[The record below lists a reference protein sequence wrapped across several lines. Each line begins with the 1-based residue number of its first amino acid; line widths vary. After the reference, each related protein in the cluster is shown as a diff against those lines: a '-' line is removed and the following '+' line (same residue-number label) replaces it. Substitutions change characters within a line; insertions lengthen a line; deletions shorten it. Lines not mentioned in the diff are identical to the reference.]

1 MVQLAVQPA
10 ENRTDTRN
18 CGTEPYQEA
27 IVLTKMTIKTK
38 TFVKNH
44 KGLDLDSHQ
53 FDHSRLFH
61 PANATDAEPPGQTP
75 PIISPRKKYTWG
87 FLPSE
92 DPLSPPNDL
101 EQNRFFTSGSKIFQ
115 LLQPP
120 VKDWPDTR
128 LIQFKK
134 QTTFTIDP
142 SRHSLFWWV
151 SCGKWTFIINGSI
164 VTVWLIC

>member
-1 MVQLAVQPA
+1 MVQLAVRPA
-10 ENRTDTRN
+10 ENRTETRN

-61 PANATDAEPPGQTP
+61 PADATDAEPPGQTP
-75 PIISPRKKYTWG
+75 PIISPRKNI
-87 FLPSE
+87 LE
-92 DPLSPPNDL
+92 DSFPQSPPSPPNDL

-134 QTTFTIDP
+134 TDHFPTDP
-142 SRHSLFWWV
+142 SRYSLFWWV
-151 SCGKWTFIINGSI
+151 SCGKGTFIINGSI

>member
-1 MVQLAVQPA
+1 MVQLAVRPA

-61 PANATDAEPPGQTP
+61 PADATDAEPPGQTP
-75 PIISPRKKYTWG
+75 PIISPRKNILEDSFPQSPPYLPPTTLSKTDFLRRDPKYFSYCSRLSKTDQIPDW
-87 FLPSE
+87 FSLKNR
-92 DPLSPPNDL
+92 PLSNWPL
-101 EQNRFFTSGSKIFQ
+101 KALSVLMGQ
-115 LLQPP
+115 LW
-120 VKDWPDTR
+120 KMN
-128 LIQFKK
+128 FY
-134 QTTFTIDP
+134 
-142 SRHSLFWWV
+142 
-151 SCGKWTFIINGSI
+151 N
-164 VTVWLIC
+164 

>member
-1 MVQLAVQPA
+1 MVQLAVGPA

-44 KGLDLDSHQ
+44 KGLDLDSQ
-53 FDHSRLFH
+53 RFDHSRLFH
-61 PANATDAEPPGQTP
+61 PADATDAEPPGQTP
-75 PIISPRKKYTWG
+75 PIISPRKNI
-87 FLPSE
+87 LE
-92 DPLSPPNDL
+92 DSFPQSPPSPPNDL

-120 VKDWPDTR
+120 VKD
-128 LIQFKK
+128 
-134 QTTFTIDP
+134 
-142 SRHSLFWWV
+142 
-151 SCGKWTFIINGSI
+151 
-164 VTVWLIC
+164 